1 MGYAH
6 RQSGKVVTSW
16 PNSSMVISSNWRGGG
31 RFSVRSFVHTTRKQ
45 LTMSTSYYADRI
57 NLYWLMQ
64 QHPDWTQA
72 EYARAVKRSK
82 SWVGKWQARLQQ
94 IPEGDV
100 ETLHQAALGQ
110 SRARKHPPERIDPR
124 IEAEILAI
132 RDEPPEGL
140 RRTPGPKAILYYL
153 PRRLTLWE
161 SHLRLPT
168 STRTVY
174 DILKR
179 NQRIQERSPHHA
191 ASDLPRPAPLSCWQI
206 DFKDVSTVE
215 DDPVEPTGKR
225 RHVAEAFNIVDEGTS
240 LLLWGEVRTDFTAQT
255 LLASLAQAIERYGVP
270 HRITLDRDPRSV
282 GAPQGSDFPSALL
295 RFALCLGIE
304 MHVCPP
310 RHPQENGFVERY
322 HRTYQQECVSVER
335 PSTLEQARSATEAF
349 REHYNAQ
356 RPNQARS
363 CENRPP
369 LVAFPD
375 LVPLPRPPEQVEI
388 DRWLKAFEGFHVERK
403 VDVHGQVHLD
413 LRGYYVDVHRA
424 GQRVTLQIEA
434 ASRSLLI
441 WHEGTLLKTIPLR
454 GFSGGNCSFARFVEY
469 MIQQAR
475 ALHRL
480 RSLQERKKRVS

>member
-1 MGYAH
+1 
-6 RQSGKVVTSW
+6 
-16 PNSSMVISSNWRGGG
+16 
-31 RFSVRSFVHTTRKQ
+31 
-45 LTMSTSYYADRI
+45 MSTSYYADRI
-57 NLYWLMQ
+57 NLYFLLQ
-64 QHPDWTQA
+64 QHPDWNQQ
-72 EYARAVKRSK
+72 EYADALHRSK
-82 SWVGKWQARLQQ
+82 SWVGKWHIRLQRV
-94 IPEGDV
+94 PNGDLQA
-100 ETLHQAALGQ
+100 LHQVALGQ
-110 SRARKHPPERIDPR
+110 SRARKQPPERIAPE

-153 PRRLTLWE
+153 PRRLTLWQ

-174 DILKR
+174 EILKR
-179 NQRIQERSPHHA
+179 NQRIAPRPRRPEP
-191 ASDLPRPAPLSCWQI
+191 SDLPRPAPLSCWQI
-206 DFKDVSTVE
+206 DLKDVSTVE

-225 RHVAEAFNIVDEGTS
+225 QHVAEAFNIVDEGTS
-240 LLLWGEVRTDFTAQT
+240 ILLWSEVRTDFTAET

-270 HRITLDRDPRSV
+270 QRITLDRDPRSV

-295 RFALCLGIE
+295 RFGACLDIE

-310 RHPQENGFVERY
+310 RHPQDNGFVERY

-335 PSTLEQARSATEAF
+335 PSTLEQARSVTEAF
-349 REHYNAQ
+349 RDHYNVQ

-375 LVPLPRPPEQVEI
+375 LAPLPRPPRQVEI
-388 DRWLKAFEGFHVERK
+388 DGWLKQFEGFHVERK

-434 ASRSLLI
+434 ESHSLLI
-441 WHEGTLLKTIPLR
+441 WHEGSLLKTVPLR
-454 GFSGGNCSFARFVEY
+454 GFSGGTCSFARFVEY
-469 MIQQAR
+469 MVQQAR
-475 ALHRL
+475 AQHRL